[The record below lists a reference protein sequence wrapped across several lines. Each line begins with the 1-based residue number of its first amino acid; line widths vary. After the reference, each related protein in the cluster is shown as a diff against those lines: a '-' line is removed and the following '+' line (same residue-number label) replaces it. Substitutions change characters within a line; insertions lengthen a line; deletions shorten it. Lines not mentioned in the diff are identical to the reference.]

1 MLPLFGLPKKELGR
15 WECADINSSA
25 GLAVTALVLVVVP
38 GPACVCDELS
48 RIWDRFRPVF
58 LEIRLQIGSATS
70 AGEPI
75 RSLVIR
81 MARLP
86 SLSVRA
92 RALA

>member
-1 MLPLFGLPKKELGR
+1 MASSTTRSCSHPVKSYSRLASSGGRLPS
-15 WECADINSSA
+15 D
-25 GLAVTALVLVVVP
+25 LVLVVVP

-70 AGEPI
+70 AGKPI